1 MVILQT
7 QMTHV
12 HLHFLVHCADLVAK
26 LLSDLEEAFLDF
38 LFDAWVQ
45 LLLHVLDLER
55 LALELFKRFVALTL
69 IVAFGRLNLILIDW
83 SLGVDTA

>member
-1 MVILQT
+1 
-7 QMTHV
+7 MTHV

-38 LFDAWVQ
+38 LFDARVQ
-45 LLLHVLDLER
+45 LFFHVLYLER

-69 IVAFGRLNLILIDW
+69 IVAFGRLNLVLIDW

>member
-1 MVILQT
+1 
-7 QMTHV
+7 MTHV
-12 HLHFLVHCADLVAK
+12 NLHFLVHCADLVTK
-26 LLSDLEEAFLDF
+26 LLSDLEEALLDF
-38 LFDAWVQ
+38 LFDARVQ

-69 IVAFGRLNLILIDW
+69 IVAFGRLNLVLIDW